1 MRKTSLPRL
10 VAIGLAAAV
19 LAAAGLS
26 GMAAAQTVPPGPAIS
41 YPADTF
47 IAVRQAGYDL
57 QAGVAAGMKT
67 VIDGGGDVKG
77 LVDGAEGLSSWGHT
91 IPALFPDGTQS
102 GHNTKARP
110 EIWSDRAGFEKAA
123 QTFWME
129 ADKLAVL
136 ADANDK
142 AGFAAQYATT
152 TQACGACHRAYRVR
166 TN

>member
-1 MRKTSLPRL
+1 MRKTLL
-10 VAIGLAAAV
+10 LGLAAM
-19 LAAAGLS
+19 GLS
-26 GMAAAQTVPPGPAIS
+26 GPAPAQTVPAGADLS
-41 YPADTF
+41 FPADTL
-47 IAVRQAGYDL
+47 IAARQAGYDL

-67 VIDGGGDVKG
+67 VIEAGGDVKG
-77 LVDGAEGLSSWGHT
+77 LVDGAKGLSSWGHV

-110 EIWSDRAGFEKAA
+110 EVWSDRAGFQKAA

-129 ADKLAVL
+129 ADKLAIL

-142 AGFAAQYATT
+142 AGFAAQYTVT

>member
-1 MRKTSLPRL
+1 MRKTLL
-10 VAIGLAAAV
+10 IGLAAA
-19 LAAAGLS
+19 AGLG
-26 GMAAAQTVPPGPAIS
+26 GMAVAQTLPAGPSVPF
-41 YPADTF
+41 PADTL
-47 IAVRQAGYDL
+47 IATRQAGFDL
-57 QAGVAAGMKT
+57 QAGVAASMKT

-77 LVDGAEGLSSWGHT
+77 LVDGAKGLSSWGHT
-91 IPALFPDGTQS
+91 IPAVFPDGTQS

-123 QTFWME
+123 QNFWTE
-129 ADKLAVL
+129 ADKLATL

-142 AGFAAQYATT
+142 GGFAAQYTTT

>member
-1 MRKTSLPRL
+1 MRKTLL
-10 VAIGLAAAV
+10 LGLAAM
-19 LAAAGLS
+19 GLS
-26 GMAAAQTVPPGPAIS
+26 GLATAQTVPAGANLS
-41 YPADTF
+41 FPADTL
-47 IAVRQAGYDL
+47 IAARQAGYDL
-57 QAGVAAGMKT
+57 QAGVAASMKT
-67 VIDGGGDVKG
+67 VIEAEGDVKG
-77 LVDGAEGLSSWGHT
+77 LVDGAKGLSSWGHV

-110 EIWSDRAGFEKAA
+110 EVWSDRAGFQKAA

-129 ADKLAVL
+129 ADKLAIL

-142 AGFAAQYATT
+142 AGFAAQYTVT

>member
-1 MRKTSLPRL
+1 MRKTLL
-10 VAIGLAAAV
+10 LGLAAM
-19 LAAAGLS
+19 GLS
-26 GMAAAQTVPPGPAIS
+26 GPAPAQTVPAGADLS
-41 YPADTF
+41 FPADTL
-47 IAVRQAGYDL
+47 IAARQAGYDL
-57 QAGVAAGMKT
+57 QAGVAASMKT
-67 VIDGGGDVKG
+67 VIEAGGDVKG
-77 LVDGAEGLSSWGHT
+77 LVDGAKGLSSYGHV

-110 EIWSDRAGFEKAA
+110 EVWSDRAGFQKAA

-129 ADKLAVL
+129 ADKLAIL

-142 AGFAAQYATT
+142 AGFAAQYTVT

>member
-1 MRKTSLPRL
+1 MRKTLL
-10 VAIGLAAAV
+10 LGLAAM
-19 LAAAGLS
+19 GLS
-26 GMAAAQTVPPGPAIS
+26 GLATAQTVPAGADLS
-41 YPADTF
+41 FPADTL
-47 IAVRQAGYDL
+47 IAARQAGYDL
-57 QAGVAAGMKT
+57 QAGVAASMKT
-67 VIDGGGDVKG
+67 VIEAGGDVKG
-77 LVDGAEGLSSWGHT
+77 LVDGAKGLSSWGHV

-110 EIWSDRAGFEKAA
+110 EVWSDRAGFQKAA

-129 ADKLAVL
+129 ADKLAIL

-142 AGFAAQYATT
+142 AGFAAQYTVT

>member
-1 MRKTSLPRL
+1 MRKTSLP
-10 VAIGLAAAV
+10 GLATV
-19 LAAAGLS
+19 GLAAAGLS
-26 GMAAAQTVPPGPAIS
+26 GMATAQTVPAGPSIS
-41 YPADTF
+41 CPADTF

-67 VIDGGGDVKG
+67 VIDAGGDVKG
-77 LVDGAEGLSSWGHT
+77 LMDGAKGLSSGGHT
-91 IPALFPDGTQS
+91 IPALFPDGTQN

-129 ADKLAVL
+129 ADKLAAL

-142 AGFAAQYATT
+142 VGFAAQYTTT